1 MSCDRYIDQHARTAL
16 QCSPDEEHMCSGHWT
31 LPHTR
36 ESHLVKAFH
45 NSDMCC
51 RVSHTFFPHNST
63 HSELRG
69 CVDTTARFCTHATRG
84 EAQDN
89 MHSLFGVALHRARV
103 LGAALV
109 ESTEQGPQGAKAPG
123 VHGRA
128 ARRFEVPTIEVPTIE
143 VPASEVP
150 ANEAWSSRAPMRM
163 APSSVVP
170 ASVVPL
176 WSTRSSAP
184 AARQLCQHSVRV

>member
-1 MSCDRYIDQHARTAL
+1 MYIAH
-16 QCSPDEEHMCSGHWT
+16 
-31 LPHTR
+31 
-36 ESHLVKAFH
+36 
-45 NSDMCC
+45 
-51 RVSHTFFPHNST
+51 
-63 HSELRG
+63 
-69 CVDTTARFCTHATRG
+69 TTARFCTHATRG

-109 ESTEQGPQGAKAPG
+109 ESTEQAPQGAKAPG

-150 ANEAWSSRAPMRM
+150 ANEAWSSRAPMRV

-176 WSTRSSAP
+176 WSTTGRARQRPGSSANTTCACEQSWCGRVAHRRP
-184 AARQLCQHSVRV
+184 SLCTHRACQLLRSCAHLEFCFVAGDLVERGSGRSNRSCAQGTALVRRCGSRQ